1 MTRGAGVALPEMECD
16 LVKRTTLPFFGFREP
31 EPLAIGIMIRA
42 LSAKRLL
49 TANFSELVHE
59 LRSSRDAPR

>member
-1 MTRGAGVALPEMECD
+1 MTGGARVALSEMECD
-16 LVKRTTLPFFGFREP
+16 LVDSTTLPFFGFREP
-31 EPLAIGIMIRA
+31 EPLTIGIMIRA

-59 LRSSRDAPR
+59 LRSSHDAPR